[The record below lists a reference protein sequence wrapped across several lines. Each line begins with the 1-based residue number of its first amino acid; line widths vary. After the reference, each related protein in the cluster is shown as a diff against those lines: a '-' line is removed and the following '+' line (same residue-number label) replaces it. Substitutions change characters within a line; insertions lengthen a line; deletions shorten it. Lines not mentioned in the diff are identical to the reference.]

1 MSHGTHVFWRS
12 PADGEHMCSRGT
24 SKRADAM
31 PQTHT
36 AECSYQD
43 GSELGRAGQ
52 VPRPCPQHPLHLWS
66 ISHTHTHVS
75 THAQVHTHTHTHTH
89 THVRT
94 HVPTHT
100 NTHTRTHTLIR
111 THTHK
116 RTKTFGVQM
125 NCHPDLRKNTVYAN
139 KQ

>member
-1 MSHGTHVFWRS
+1 MVHMSSGGARRMANTCVLGGHQSGLTPCHR
-12 PADGEHMCSRGT
+12 
-24 SKRADAM
+24 
-31 PQTHT
+31 HT
-36 AECSYQD
+36 LQSARIRMAQSWAVLARCPD
-43 GSELGRAGQ
+43 P
-52 VPRPCPQHPLHLWS
+52 VPSTPFIS
-66 ISHTHTHVS
+66 GASHTHTHTS
-75 THAQVHTHTHTHTH
+75 PRMHKCTRTCTRTH

-100 NTHTRTHTLIR
+100 NTHTRSHTLTR

-116 RTKTFGVQM
+116 QTKTFGVQM